1 MIPIRDDNAR
11 HHFPVVTV
19 TLIAANVIVFIY
31 QSLLPSLQVSEF
43 ILEYGAVPY
52 YITNGSHLGT
62 IFSSMFLHGGFMHL
76 GGNMLYLF
84 IFGDNIESVLGSLR
98 YLLFYLLCGVA
109 AFASHYLFDLSS
121 QIPMIGASGAISG
134 VLGAYAVR
142 FPHAKVSVLL
152 PLIIIWQVIT
162 VPAVLVLGF
171 WFVMQLFSGA
181 TGSAQ
186 SGGVAW
192 LAHVGGFVAGVL
204 FMLVWKRRHNLGF

>member
-11 HHFPVVTV
+11 HHFPVVTIS
-19 TLIAANVIVFIY
+19 LIAANVIIFIY
-31 QSLLPSLQVSEF
+31 QSLLPATQVGEF
-43 ILEYGAVPY
+43 ILDFGAVPY

-62 IFSSMFLHGGFMHL
+62 IFSSMFLHGGLMHL

-84 IFGDNIESVLGSLR
+84 IFGDNIESVLGSVR
-98 YLLFYLLCGVA
+98 YLLFYLLCGVL
-109 AFASHYLFDLSS
+109 AFASHYIIDLSS

-142 FPHAKVSVLL
+142 FPHARVSVLL
-152 PLIIIWQVIT
+152 PLVIIWQVIT
-162 VPAVLVLGF
+162 IPAVLVLGF
-171 WFVMQLFSGA
+171 WFVLQLFSGA

-192 LAHVGGFVAGVL
+192 LAHVGGFAAGVI
-204 FMLVWKRRHNLGF
+204 FMLVWRRRHKFGF

>member
-11 HHFPVVTV
+11 HHFPVVTIS
-19 TLIAANVIVFIY
+19 LIAANVIIFIY
-31 QSLLPSLQVSEF
+31 QSLLPATQVGEF
-43 ILEYGAVPY
+43 ILDFGAVPY

-62 IFSSMFLHGGFMHL
+62 IFSSMFLHGGLMHL

-84 IFGDNIESVLGSLR
+84 IFGDNIESVLGSVR
-98 YLLFYLLCGVA
+98 YLLFYLLCGVL
-109 AFASHYLFDLSS
+109 AFASHYIIDLSS

-142 FPHAKVSVLL
+142 FPHARVSVLL
-152 PLIIIWQVIT
+152 PLVIIWQVIT
-162 VPAVLVLGF
+162 IPAVLVLGF
-171 WFVMQLFSGA
+171 WFVLQLFSGA

-192 LAHVGGFVAGVL
+192 LAHVGGFAAGVI
-204 FMLVWKRRHNLGF
+204 FMLIWRRRHKFGF

>member
-11 HHFPVVTV
+11 HHFPVVTIS
-19 TLIAANVIVFIY
+19 LIAANVIIFIY
-31 QSLLPSLQVSEF
+31 QSLLPATQVGEF
-43 ILEYGAVPY
+43 ILDFGAVPY

-62 IFSSMFLHGGFMHL
+62 IFSSMFLHGGLMHL

-121 QIPMIGASGAISG
+121 QVPMIGASGAISG

-142 FPHAKVSVLL
+142 FPHARVSVLL
-152 PLIIIWQVIT
+152 PMIIIWQVIT
-162 VPAVLVLGF
+162 IPAVLVLGF

-204 FMLVWKRRHNLGF
+204 FMLVWKRRHNLGL

>member
-19 TLIAANVIVFIY
+19 SLIAANVIIFIY
-31 QSLLPSLQVSEF
+31 QSLLPSVQVTEF

-52 YITNGSHLGT
+52 YITNGTHFGT
-62 IFSSMFLHGGFMHL
+62 IFSSMFLHGGILHL

-121 QIPMIGASGAISG
+121 QVPMIGASGAISG

-142 FPHAKVSVLL
+142 FPHARVSVLL
-152 PLIIIWQVIT
+152 PMIIIWQVIT
-162 VPAVLVLGF
+162 IPAVLVLGF

-204 FMLVWKRRHNLGF
+204 FMLVWKRRHNLGL

>member
-19 TLIAANVIVFIY
+19 SLIAANVIIFIY
-31 QSLLPSLQVSEF
+31 QSLLPSVQVTEF

-52 YITNGSHLGT
+52 YITNGTHFGT
-62 IFSSMFLHGGFMHL
+62 IFSSMFLHGGILHL

-121 QIPMIGASGAISG
+121 QVPMIGASGAISG

-142 FPHAKVSVLL
+142 FPHARVSVLL
-152 PLIIIWQVIT
+152 PMIIIWQVIT
-162 VPAVLVLGF
+162 IPAVLVLGF

-186 SGGVAW
+186 SGWVAW

-204 FMLVWKRRHNLGF
+204 FMLVWKRRHNLGL

>member
-62 IFSSMFLHGGFMHL
+62 VFSSMFLHGGFMHL

>member
-19 TLIAANVIVFIY
+19 SLIAANVIIFIY
-31 QSLLPSLQVSEF
+31 QSLLPSVQVTEF

-52 YITNGSHLGT
+52 YITNGTHFGT
-62 IFSSMFLHGGFMHL
+62 IFSSMFLHGGILHL

-121 QIPMIGASGAISG
+121 QVPMIGASGAISG

-142 FPHAKVSVLL
+142 FPHARVSVLL
-152 PLIIIWQVIT
+152 PMIIIWQVIT
-162 VPAVLVLGF
+162 IPAVLVLGF

>member
-1 MIPIRDDNAR
+1 M
-11 HHFPVVTV
+11 TV

>member
-11 HHFPVVTV
+11 HHFPAVTIS
-19 TLIAANVIVFIY
+19 LIAANVIIFIY
-31 QSLLPSLQVSEF
+31 QSLLPATQVGEF
-43 ILEYGAVPY
+43 ILDFGAVPY

-62 IFSSMFLHGGFMHL
+62 IFSSMFLHGGLMHL

-84 IFGDNIESVLGSLR
+84 IFGDNIESVLGSVR
-98 YLLFYLLCGVA
+98 YLLFYLLCGVL
-109 AFASHYLFDLSS
+109 AFASHYIIDLSS

-142 FPHAKVSVLL
+142 FPHARVSVLL
-152 PLIIIWQVIT
+152 PLVIIWQVIT
-162 VPAVLVLGF
+162 IPAVLVLGF
-171 WFVMQLFSGA
+171 WFVLQLFSGA

-192 LAHVGGFVAGVL
+192 LAHVGGFAAGVI
-204 FMLVWKRRHNLGF
+204 FMLVWRRRHKFGF

>member
-62 IFSSMFLHGGFMHL
+62 IFSSMFLHGGVMHL

-84 IFGDNIESVLGSLR
+84 IFGDNIESVLGSVR
-98 YLLFYLLCGVA
+98 YLLFYLLCGVL
-109 AFASHYLFDLSS
+109 AFASHYIIDLSS
-121 QIPMIGASGAISG
+121 EIPMIGASGAISG

-142 FPHAKVSVLL
+142 FPHARVSVLL
-152 PLIIIWQVIT
+152 PLVIIWQVIT
-162 VPAVLVLGF
+162 IPAVLVLGF
-171 WFVMQLFSGA
+171 WFVLQLFSGA

-192 LAHVGGFVAGVL
+192 LAHVGGFAAGVI
-204 FMLVWKRRHNLGF
+204 FMLVWRRRHKFGF

>member
-11 HHFPVVTV
+11 HHFPVVTIS
-19 TLIAANVIVFIY
+19 LIAANVIIFIY
-31 QSLLPSLQVSEF
+31 QSLLPATQVGEF
-43 ILEYGAVPY
+43 ILDFGAVPY

-62 IFSSMFLHGGFMHL
+62 IFSSMFLHGGVMHL

-84 IFGDNIESVLGSLR
+84 IFGDNIESVLGSVR
-98 YLLFYLLCGVA
+98 YLLFYLLCGVL
-109 AFASHYLFDLSS
+109 AFASHYIIDLSS

-142 FPHAKVSVLL
+142 FPHARVSVLL
-152 PLIIIWQVIT
+152 PLVIIWQVIT
-162 VPAVLVLGF
+162 IPAVLVLGF
-171 WFVMQLFSGA
+171 WFVLQLFSGA

-192 LAHVGGFVAGVL
+192 LAHVGGFAAGVI
-204 FMLVWKRRHNLGF
+204 FMLVWRRRHKFGF

>member
-76 GGNMLYLF
+76 GGKMLYLF